1 MLIKYKPFWFFQNY
15 IYFIFITDFASRTV
29 TIWLILIAW
38 PDSPKPEGPPSLTCW
53 VSLSEVSSFFNHKH
67 KYRNTS
73 ASGALS
79 ILIRTVSSKWQ
90 EESGNGSFWDE
101 IWYQVRQWQIVHHR
115 WGWTMIWRG
124 DEHHGTNDAI
134 YCRYPPEYFFTL
146 WSVHSLCPGHRDNAT
161 CISSLINRVTKSK
174 YVSSLSW
181 PALWSHY
188 SYSSCSFDL
197 QLFGILSPD
206 QGFPKLTLR
215 R

>member
-1 MLIKYKPFWFFQNY
+1 MLIKYKSFWFFQNY

-124 DEHHGTNDAI
+124 DQHHGTYDIADIHQNT
-134 YCRYPPEYFFTL
+134 P
-146 WSVHSLCPGHRDNAT
+146 
-161 CISSLINRVTKSK
+161 
-174 YVSSLSW
+174 SLSDLFTHSAQVTTATTPHVF
-181 PALWSHY
+181 PALSTESQCRNMSPRSHG
-188 SYSSCSFDL
+188 
-197 QLFGILSPD
+197 QLCGLIIHLGP
-206 QGFPKLTLR
+206 
-215 R
+215 